1 MSPDYNYHTGHPRP
15 GAGRGFRTM
24 RILLIED
31 DAMIG
36 RSLVRGLADQGM
48 AVDWV
53 RSGMDGHAALSS
65 DRDEHALVLLDL
77 GLPDMSGL
85 EVLRSARLTRKALPI
100 LVITARDG
108 VDDRIAGLD
117 LGADDYI
124 VKPFE
129 LRELL
134 ARMRAVLRRL
144 HGQAQSRIVS
154 GEVSLDLATHEVE
167 YRNTRLVL
175 SAREFALMRV
185 LMQRP
190 GMIVSRDQIEQQI
203 YGWGEE
209 VESNAVDVLI
219 HSIRRRFDRDIIRN
233 VRGAGWMVTRDSA

>member
-1 MSPDYNYHTGHPRP
+1 
-15 GAGRGFRTM
+15 M

-36 RSLVRGLADQGM
+36 RNLVRGLENQGM

-53 RSGMDGHAALSS
+53 RSGADGHAVLDA
-65 DRDEHALVLLDL
+65 DRQEHTLVLLDI
-77 GLPDMSGL
+77 GLPGMSGL
-85 EVLRSARLTRKALPI
+85 DVLRNARRNRKALPI
-100 LVITARDG
+100 LIITAKDG
-108 VDDRIAGLD
+108 VEDRISGLD

-129 LRELL
+129 FRELL
-134 ARMRAVLRRL
+134 ARIRAVLRRL
-144 HGQAQSRIVS
+144 HSEAQSRIFS
-154 GEVSLDLATHEVE
+154 GDISLDLATHEAE
-167 YRNTRLVL
+167 YKHHKHIL
-175 SAREFALMRV
+175 SAREFSVLRV

-190 GMIVSRDQIEQQI
+190 GMILSRSQIEQQI

-219 HSIRRRFDRDIIRN
+219 HSIRKRFDKDIIRN
-233 VRGAGWMVTRDSA
+233 VRGAGWMVVKDSA